1 MISSYRNPMKMS
13 CSYVD
18 FSREGW
24 CDTKYILFNTF
35 TDEMKSRCQ
44 STLNHFNE

>member
-24 CDTKYILFNTF
+24 CDTKYILFNKF
-35 TDEMKSRCQ
+35 TDKM
-44 STLNHFNE
+44 LVWN